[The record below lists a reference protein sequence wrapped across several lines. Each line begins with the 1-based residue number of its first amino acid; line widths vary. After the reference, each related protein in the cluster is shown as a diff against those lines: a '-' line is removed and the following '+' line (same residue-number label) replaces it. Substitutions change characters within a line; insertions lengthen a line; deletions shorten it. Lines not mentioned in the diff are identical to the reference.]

1 MRALA
6 RWCFTHKFVVLGV
19 WIAALIAVGGLNAS
33 AGSGY
38 TDSFSLPGT
47 ESTTA
52 LNLLTD
58 NFNAEST
65 DTNQVVFAAD
75 NVNDPQTKA
84 KIESTLAKIAKG
96 PHVERVDS
104 PFAQGAA
111 ARQVAKDGTVAFAN
125 VHMDGAQ
132 PIADVPK
139 SAYDKL
145 ISTAEAARGDGL
157 KVELGGSGIQQATQ
171 QPGGGPSEFIG
182 FIAAA
187 FVLAI
192 AFGSLWA
199 TLLPLFTAV
208 LALGCGLSITGLLAH
223 VINIATFSPTLATL
237 IGLGV
242 GIDYS
247 LFVVTRHRN
256 AIKAGRDPEA
266 ACVRALNTSGRAV
279 LFAGATVIVAL
290 LGLLVLGVSF
300 LNGVAVASAIVVL
313 VTMTAAVTLI
323 PALLGMIGMRALSR
337 RERRKLAERGPSDPK
352 LDGFWPRWAQFVQ
365 DHRVPLAAAALV
377 VMLAL
382 AIPALAL
389 RLGSSDAGQDPPSS
403 TTRKAYDL
411 LAKGFG
417 PGFNGTFQIVART
430 PNGKADLPK
439 VQKLADELSKTD
451 GLAAVSP
458 PVPSPNGRIA
468 LIEARPATA
477 PQDAAT
483 SRLIDTLRHQVIP
496 RAAGGLPVYVG
507 GITAI
512 FDDFAGVLTDKLPLF
527 IFVIVALGCLLLMI
541 AFRSVMIPLT
551 AAAMNLLAAG
561 AAFGVVTAR
570 VPGRVP
576 GRAARGRDGADR
588 GVPAGDDAR
597 DPVRPVDGLPG
608 VPRQPHARGVDEH
621 RGQQP
626 LGAHRAG
633 RDRAGDHRGGDDHDP
648 RVRLVPARRPAGD
661 RGVRR
666 RPRQRG
672 VPRRVHPAHRARAGA
687 DAHHRRPQLVAA
699 ARPRP
704 GAAARRGRGRRDLS
718 ARPRPFSADE
728 VRIWLWRSSSPGTSA
743 ASTRPIPHSVQ
754 IPHSRAPPAEAP
766 RAASMRSIC
775 RSVVPGSLIGR
786 VVGDEREVQLGVRAG
801 PQAAEGLEV
810 GAVVAVLGHG
820 ERDEVQRP
828 LRRRRSRR

>member
-1 MRALA
+1 MRSLA
-6 RWCFTHKFVVLGV
+6 RWCFTHKFVVLAV
-19 WIAALIAVGGLNAS
+19 WIAALVVIGGLNAK

-84 KIESTLAKIAKG
+84 KIESTLAQIAKG

-104 PFAQGAA
+104 PFAPGAA
-111 ARQVAKDGTVAFAN
+111 ARQVAKDGSVAFAN

-223 VINIATFSPTLATL
+223 AINIATFSPTLATL

-300 LNGVAVASAIVVL
+300 LNGVAIASAIVVL

-389 RLGSSDAGQDPPSS
+389 RLGSSDAGQDPASS

-439 VQKLADELSKTD
+439 VQKLADELSRTD

-561 AAFGVVTAR
+561 AAFGVVTAVFQDGFLAGPLGVGTGPIEAFLPVMMLAILFGLSMDYQVFLVSR
-570 VPGRVP
+570 MHEEWMNTEDNSHSVRIGQAATGRVIT
-576 GRAARGRDGADR
+576 AAATIMILVFGSFLLAGQRVIAEF
-588 GVPAGDDAR
+588 GVGLASAVFLDAFILR
-597 DPVRPVDGLPG
+597 TV
-608 VPRQPHARGVDEH
+608 
-621 RGQQP
+621 
-626 LGAHRAG
+626 
-633 RDRAGDHRGGDDHDP
+633 
-648 RVRLVPARRPAGD
+648 LVPAVMHIIGD
-661 RGVRR
+661 RNWWL
-666 RPRQRG
+666 PRGLDRAL
-672 VPRRVHPAHRARAGA
+672 PR
-687 DAHHRRPQLVAA
+687 
-699 ARPRP
+699 
-704 GAAARRGRGRRDLS
+704 
-718 ARPRPFSADE
+718 
-728 VRIWLWRSSSPGTSA
+728 
-743 ASTRPIPHSVQ
+743 
-754 IPHSRAPPAEAP
+754 
-766 RAASMRSIC
+766 
-775 RSVVPGSLIGR
+775 
-786 VVGDEREVQLGVRAG
+786 
-801 PQAAEGLEV
+801 
-810 GAVVAVLGHG
+810 VAVEGV
-820 ERDEVQRP
+820 ET
-828 LRRRRSRR
+828 

>member
-1 MRALA
+1 MRSLA
-6 RWCFTHKFVVLGV
+6 RWCFTHKFIVLGA
-19 WIAALIAVGGLNAS
+19 WIAALVAIGGLNAS

-58 NFNAEST
+58 NFKTEAT
-65 DTNQVVFAAD
+65 DTNQVVFSAK
-75 NVNDPQTKA
+75 NVNDPQFKA
-84 KIESTLAKIAKG
+84 RIQRTLEDISKI

-104 PFAQGAA
+104 PFARGAA
-111 ARQVAKDGTVAFAN
+111 ARQIAKDKTVAFAN
-125 VHMDGAQ
+125 VHMDGEQ

-139 SAYDKL
+139 SAYEKL
-145 ISTAEAARGDGL
+145 IATAEGARGDGL
-157 KVELGGSGIQQATQ
+157 RVELGGSGIQQANQ

-208 LALGCGLSITGLLAH
+208 LALGCGLTLTGLLAH
-223 VINIATFSPTLATL
+223 VIDIATFSPTLATL

-256 AIKAGRDPEA
+256 AIIAGRDPEA

-300 LNGVAVASAIVVL
+300 LNGVAVAASIVVL
-313 VTMTAAVTLI
+313 TTMTAAVTLI
-323 PALLGMIGMRALSR
+323 PALLGMFGMRVLSR
-337 RERRKLAERGPSDPK
+337 KERRRLDAEGPRDPK
-352 LDGFWPRWAQFVQ
+352 LDGFWPRWARTVQ
-365 DHRVPLAAAALV
+365 KHRVPLAVAALV

-382 AIPALAL
+382 AVPALAL

-439 VQKLADELSKTD
+439 VQRLADALSSTD
-451 GLAAVSP
+451 GLAAVGS

-483 SRLIDTLRHQVIP
+483 SRLIKTLRDDVIP
-496 RAAGGLPVYVG
+496 GASGGLTVYVG
-507 GITAI
+507 GLTAI
-512 FDDFAGVLTDKLPLF
+512 FDDFAGVLTAKLPLF
-527 IFVIVALGCLLLMI
+527 IAVIVALGCLLLMI
-541 AFRSVMIPLT
+541 AFRSLLIPLT
-551 AAAMNLLAAG
+551 AAVMNLLAAG
-561 AAFGVVTAR
+561 AAFGVVTAVFQKGFLAGPLGVGTGPIEAFLPVMMLAILFGLSMDYQVFLVSR
-570 VPGRVP
+570 MHEEWAITHDNGHSVRIGQAATGRVIT
-576 GRAARGRDGADR
+576 AAATIMILVFGSFLL
-588 GVPAGDDAR
+588 AGQRVIAEFGIGLASAVFLDAFILR
-597 DPVRPVDGLPG
+597 TV
-608 VPRQPHARGVDEH
+608 
-621 RGQQP
+621 
-626 LGAHRAG
+626 
-633 RDRAGDHRGGDDHDP
+633 
-648 RVRLVPARRPAGD
+648 LVPAAMHLLGD
-661 RGVRR
+661 RNWWL
-666 RPRQRG
+666 
-672 VPRRVHPAHRARAGA
+672 PRRLDRA
-687 DAHHRRPQLVAA
+687 L
-699 ARPRP
+699 PR
-704 GAAARRGRGRRDLS
+704 
-718 ARPRPFSADE
+718 
-728 VRIWLWRSSSPGTSA
+728 
-743 ASTRPIPHSVQ
+743 
-754 IPHSRAPPAEAP
+754 
-766 RAASMRSIC
+766 
-775 RSVVPGSLIGR
+775 
-786 VVGDEREVQLGVRAG
+786 
-801 PQAAEGLEV
+801 
-810 GAVVAVLGHG
+810 VAVEGA
-820 ERDEVQRP
+820 EPR
-828 LRRRRSRR
+828 

>member
-1 MRALA
+1 MRGLA
-6 RWCFTHKFVVLGV
+6 RWCFTHKFVVLTV
-19 WIAALIAVGGLNAS
+19 WIAALVVLGGLTAK

-58 NFNAEST
+58 NFNTEST

-75 NVNDPQTKA
+75 DVNDAATKA
-84 KIESTLAKIAKG
+84 RIERTLGQIAKI

-104 PFAQGAA
+104 PFARGAA
-111 ARQVAKDGTVAFAN
+111 ARQVSRDGTVAFAN

-139 SAYDKL
+139 SAYDEL
-145 ISTAEAARGDGL
+145 ISTAEHARGDGL
-157 KVELGGSGIQQATQ
+157 RVELGGSGIQQATQ

-182 FIAAA
+182 FFAAA
-187 FVLAI
+187 VVLAI

-208 LALGCGLSITGLLAH
+208 LALGCGLSLTGLLAH
-223 VINIATFSPTLATL
+223 AIDIATFAPTLATL

-242 GIDYS
+242 GIDYA

-279 LFAGATVIVAL
+279 LFAGGTVIVAL

-313 VTMTAAVTLI
+313 VTMTAAITLI
-323 PALLGMIGMRALSR
+323 PALLGMIGMRVLSR
-337 RERRKLAERGPSDPK
+337 RERRRLAERGPSDPK
-352 LDGFWPRWAQFVQ
+352 LEGFWPRWAAFVQ
-365 DHRVPLAAAALV
+365 QHRLPLAAG
-377 VMLAL
+377 AL
-382 AIPALAL
+382 AIMLLLAVPALGL

-417 PGFNGTFQIVART
+417 PGFNGTFQIVVRT

-439 VQKLADELSKTD
+439 VQQLQQALSKTD

-483 SRLIDTLRHQVIP
+483 SRLIDKLRNDVVP
-496 RAAGGLPVYVG
+496 RAADGLPVYVG
-507 GITAI
+507 GLTAI

-541 AFRSVMIPLT
+541 AFRSLLIPAT
-551 AAAMNLLAAG
+551 AAVMNLLAAG
-561 AAFGVVTAR
+561 AAFGVVTAVFQKGFLAGPLGVGTGPIEAFLPVMMLAILFGLSMDYQVFLVSR
-570 VPGRVP
+570 MHEEWANTNDNGHSVRIGQAATGRVIT
-576 GRAARGRDGADR
+576 AAATIMILVFGSFLLEGQRVIAEF
-588 GVPAGDDAR
+588 GVGLASAVFLDAFVLR
-597 DPVRPVDGLPG
+597 TV
-608 VPRQPHARGVDEH
+608 
-621 RGQQP
+621 
-626 LGAHRAG
+626 
-633 RDRAGDHRGGDDHDP
+633 
-648 RVRLVPARRPAGD
+648 LVPAVMHLLGARNWWLPRPL
-661 RGVRR
+661 
-666 RPRQRG
+666 
-672 VPRRVHPAHRARAGA
+672 ARA
-687 DAHHRRPQLVAA
+687 L
-699 ARPRP
+699 PR
-704 GAAARRGRGRRDLS
+704 
-718 ARPRPFSADE
+718 
-728 VRIWLWRSSSPGTSA
+728 
-743 ASTRPIPHSVQ
+743 
-754 IPHSRAPPAEAP
+754 
-766 RAASMRSIC
+766 
-775 RSVVPGSLIGR
+775 
-786 VVGDEREVQLGVRAG
+786 
-801 PQAAEGLEV
+801 
-810 GAVVAVLGHG
+810 VAVEGA
-820 ERDEVQRP
+820 E
-828 LRRRRSRR
+828 S

>member
-1 MRALA
+1 MRSLA

-19 WIAALIAVGGLNAS
+19 WIAALVAIGGLNAS

-58 NFNAEST
+58 NFNTEAT
-65 DTNQVVFAAD
+65 DTNQVVFSAR
-75 NVNDPQTKA
+75 NVNDPRVKA
-84 KIESTLAKIAKG
+84 RIGRTLADISKI

-104 PFAQGAA
+104 PFARGAA
-111 ARQVAKDGTVAFAN
+111 ARQISKDSTVAFAN

-145 ISTAEAARGDGL
+145 ISTAEGARGDGL
-157 KVELGGSGIQQATQ
+157 RVELGGSGIQQATQ

-182 FIAAA
+182 FLAAA
-187 FVLAI
+187 VVLAI

-208 LALGCGLSITGLLAH
+208 LALGGGLSLTGLLAH
-223 VINIATFSPTLATL
+223 AIDIATFAPTLATL

-242 GIDYS
+242 GIDYA

-256 AIKAGRDPEA
+256 AIKAGREPEA

-279 LFAGATVIVAL
+279 LFAGGTVIVAL

-300 LNGVAVASAIVVL
+300 LNGVAVASAVVVL
-313 VTMTAAVTLI
+313 VTMTAAITLI

-337 RERRKLAERGPSDPK
+337 RERRRLAELGPRDPK
-352 LDGFWPRWAQFVQ
+352 LEGFWPRWAAFVQ
-365 DHRVPLAAAALV
+365 AHRIPLAVDALV
-377 VMLAL
+377 IMLAL
-382 AIPALAL
+382 ALPALGL

-439 VQKLADELSKTD
+439 VQRLQQALSGTD
-451 GLAAVSP
+451 GLAAVSA

-468 LIEARPATA
+468 LIEARPSTA

-483 SRLIDTLRHQVIP
+483 SRLIDTLRTRVVP
-496 RAAGGLPVYVG
+496 RAADGLPVYVG
-507 GITAI
+507 SLTAI

-527 IFVIVALGCLLLMI
+527 IFVIIALGCLLLMI
-541 AFRSVMIPLT
+541 AFRSLLIPLT

-561 AAFGVVTAR
+561 AAFGVVTA
-570 VPGRVP
+570 VFQKGV
-576 GRAARGRDGADR
+576 GA
-588 GVPAGDDAR
+588 G
-597 DPVRPVDGLPG
+597 
-608 VPRQPHARGVDEH
+608 
-621 RGQQP
+621 P
-626 LGAHRAG
+626 LGVGTGPIEAFLPVMMLAILFAFSASGTTDRTLVLGNPERESWPSAPPSVEVERQLRWPRAHPRRWPAVD
-633 RDRAGDHRGGDDHDP
+633 DRALLG
-648 RVRLVPARRPAGD
+648 RL
-661 RGVRR
+661 
-666 RPRQRG
+666 
-672 VPRRVHPAHRARAGA
+672 
-687 DAHHRRPQLVAA
+687 
-699 ARPRP
+699 
-704 GAAARRGRGRRDLS
+704 
-718 ARPRPFSADE
+718 
-728 VRIWLWRSSSPGTSA
+728 
-743 ASTRPIPHSVQ
+743 
-754 IPHSRAPPAEAP
+754 
-766 RAASMRSIC
+766 
-775 RSVVPGSLIGR
+775 
-786 VVGDEREVQLGVRAG
+786 
-801 PQAAEGLEV
+801 
-810 GAVVAVLGHG
+810 
-820 ERDEVQRP
+820 
-828 LRRRRSRR
+828 